1 MTIVCVVYDHCVVF
15 FLQHDGI
22 FLPHRVAG
30 GMSGTN
36 PKPRDLHNAVVV
48 MDGDEMRLR
57 RADEATEAGKE
68 TEHHMFIFCV
78 NIGVRWPALAQHLH

>member
-1 MTIVCVVYDHCVVF
+1 MCDELRGTQF
-15 FLQHDGI
+15 FL
-22 FLPHRVAG
+22 LPHRVAS

-36 PKPRDLHNAVVV
+36 PKPRDLNNAVVV

-68 TEHHMFIFCV
+68 TEHHMFILCV
-78 NIGVRWPALAQHLH
+78 NIGVRCGLHLHSTCTSAC

>member
-1 MTIVCVVYDHCVVF
+1 MWYF

-36 PKPRDLHNAVVV
+36 PKPRDLNNAVVV

-78 NIGVRWPALAQHLH
+78 NIGVRSACTCTALALVAAC